1 MNLSKENIVSYLLNK
16 TARCGLSDMSLR
28 DVAIDDFMH
37 DSDWVYLALL
47 VYRLALCQ
55 NPAVLPNFPHQ
66 SPLTIQYVKQS
77 YIIINLIIMY

>member
-47 VYRLALCQ
+47 V
-55 NPAVLPNFPHQ
+55 LPTSSMPK
-66 SPLTIQYVKQS
+66 SGGVT
-77 YIIINLIIMY
+77 